1 MIRVENVHKTF
12 VLHQQHGVRLPVLA
26 DASLTVNAGECVVLH
41 GHSGSGKST
50 LLRSISGMNP
60 IAGGEI
66 LFCGEKITGLP
77 SSLIARKGLCMV
89 PEGRQLFP
97 ELSAR
102 DNLLIG
108 AYPYRKDKARV
119 QKNLDFAYQM
129 FPAIRKYE
137 DRMANTFSGGEQ
149 QMISI
154 ARGLMSEPKLMMID
168 EMSLGLAPMIIADL
182 FKVIKRLNAQGISIL
197 LVEQN
202 ARQALRI
209 ADRAYVMENGRMVME
224 GSGKELLENEH
235 VKVAYLGM

>member
-1 MIRVENVHKTF
+1 MLLTINNLDITLGGLQILQDVS
-12 VLHQQHGVRLPVLA
+12 LHV
-26 DASLTVNAGECVVLH
+26 DEGELVVVV
-41 GHSGSGKST
+41 GANGTGKST

-129 FPAIRKYE
+129 FE

>member
-1 MIRVENVHKTF
+1 MLLTINNLDVTLGGLQILQDVS
-12 VLHQQHGVRLPVLA
+12 LHV
-26 DASLTVNAGECVVLH
+26 DEGELVVVV
-41 GHSGSGKST
+41 GANGTGKST

>member
-1 MIRVENVHKTF
+1 MSTR
-12 VLHQQHGVRLPVLA
+12 
-26 DASLTVNAGECVVLH
+26 ASWSSSWGRTGPANRPCCAA
-41 GHSGSGKST
+41 S
-50 LLRSISGMNP
+50 P
-60 IAGGEI
+60 AGGEI

>member
-1 MIRVENVHKTF
+1 MLLTINNLDVTLGGLQILQDVS
-12 VLHQQHGVRLPVLA
+12 LHV
-26 DASLTVNAGECVVLH
+26 DEGELVVVV
-41 GHSGSGKST
+41 GANGTGKST

-137 DRMANTFSGGEQ
+137 DRMANTFSC
-149 QMISI
+149 
-154 ARGLMSEPKLMMID
+154 
-168 EMSLGLAPMIIADL
+168 
-182 FKVIKRLNAQGISIL
+182 L
-197 LVEQN
+197 LYTSPSP
-202 ARQALRI
+202 R
-209 ADRAYVMENGRMVME
+209 D
-224 GSGKELLENEH
+224 
-235 VKVAYLGM
+235 

>member
-1 MIRVENVHKTF
+1 MLLTINNLDVTLGGLQILQDVS
-12 VLHQQHGVRLPVLA
+12 LHV
-26 DASLTVNAGECVVLH
+26 DEGELVVVV
-41 GHSGSGKST
+41 GANGTGKST

-182 FKVIKRLNAQGISIL
+182 FKVIKRVFAQGISFL
-197 LVEQN
+197 LVEEY
-202 ARQALRI
+202 ARQARRF
-209 ADRAYVMENGRMVME
+209 AGRAGA
-224 GSGKELLENEH
+224 GSGA
-235 VKVAYLGM
+235 V

>member
-1 MIRVENVHKTF
+1 MLLTINNLDITLGGLLILQDVS
-12 VLHQQHGVRLPVLA
+12 LHV
-26 DASLTVNAGECVVLH
+26 DEGELVVVV
-41 GHSGSGKST
+41 GANGTGKST

>member
-1 MIRVENVHKTF
+1 MLLTINNLDITLGGLQILQDVS
-12 VLHQQHGVRLPVLA
+12 LHV
-26 DASLTVNAGECVVLH
+26 DEGELVVVV
-41 GHSGSGKST
+41 GANGTGKST

>member
-1 MIRVENVHKTF
+1 MLLTINNLDITLGGLQILQDVS
-12 VLHQQHGVRLPVLA
+12 LHV
-26 DASLTVNAGECVVLH
+26 DEGELVVVV
-41 GHSGSGKST
+41 GANGTGKST

-182 FKVIKRLNAQGISIL
+182 FTVIKRLNAQGISIL

>member
-1 MIRVENVHKTF
+1 MLLTINNLDVTLGGLQILQDVS
-12 VLHQQHGVRLPVLA
+12 LHV
-26 DASLTVNAGECVVLH
+26 DEGELVVVV
-41 GHSGSGKST
+41 GANGTGKST

-202 ARQALRI
+202 ARQALWI

>member
-1 MIRVENVHKTF
+1 MLLTINNLDVTLGGLQILQDVS
-12 VLHQQHGVRLPVLA
+12 LHV
-26 DASLTVNAGECVVLH
+26 DEGELVVVV
-41 GHSGSGKST
+41 GANGTGKST

-149 QMISI
+149 QMISN

>member
-1 MIRVENVHKTF
+1 MLLTINNLDITLGGLPILQDVS
-12 VLHQQHGVRLPVLA
+12 LHV
-26 DASLTVNAGECVVLH
+26 DEGELVVVV
-41 GHSGSGKST
+41 GANGTGKST

>member
-1 MIRVENVHKTF
+1 
-12 VLHQQHGVRLPVLA
+12 
-26 DASLTVNAGECVVLH
+26 
-41 GHSGSGKST
+41 
-50 LLRSISGMNP
+50 
-60 IAGGEI
+60 
-66 LFCGEKITGLP
+66 
-77 SSLIARKGLCMV
+77 
-89 PEGRQLFP
+89 
-97 ELSAR
+97 
-102 DNLLIG
+102 
-108 AYPYRKDKARV
+108 
-119 QKNLDFAYQM
+119 
-129 FPAIRKYE
+129 
-137 DRMANTFSGGEQ
+137 
-149 QMISI
+149 MISI

>member
-1 MIRVENVHKTF
+1 MLLTINNLDVTLGGLQILQDVS
-12 VLHQQHGVRLPVLA
+12 LHV
-26 DASLTVNAGECVVLH
+26 DEGELVVVV
-41 GHSGSGKST
+41 GANGTGKST

-154 ARGLMSEPKLMMID
+154 ARGLMSEPTLMMID